1 MFFCV
6 YGLLNAALYFRLKD
20 FLNIMLFWNVL
31 LAFVPYVLVNFAI
44 KVKFKLFKYFILI
57 TALLFWPNAMYLVTD
72 FIHLSYELFF
82 ETSKTYF
89 KEILPWIKLMNITL
103 GFIFGYLMSLE
114 SIRLVLNHFK
124 LKKVRRTVVTIS
136 LFLIGSIGIF
146 IGRFIRLNS
155 WDLINPVSVMQKWVT
170 NMDTFAVLFIVS
182 LTLFSYFSFWLYEN
196 WNH

>member
-57 TALLFWPNAMYLVTD
+57 ITLLFWPNAMYLVTD

-155 WDLINPVSVMQKWVT
+155 WDLINPVSVMQKCIA
-170 NMDTFAVLFIVS
+170 NMDTFALLFIVT
-182 LTLFSYFSFWLYEN
+182 LTLFSYFSFWMYEN